1 MAVFQLLA
9 IDSPTSTGSQT
20 YSHSLGVVPKAVIA
34 FTQSSANHNNIGDA
48 ARLAVGVSDG
58 DAQYSVSL
66 GTVQGSN
73 PTSCFRVVSN
83 SLIHNVAGGG
93 VTIIRANLTGWSAT
107 SLTLGWTTVQANA
120 RRVYLLLIGGEDV
133 SAKALLVN
141 SPTATG
147 SQNITGVGFAP
158 DVAIFLHASDFGG
171 TIGTPVQH
179 GSVGIGVAERFTSSQ
194 WAVSV
199 LSRHNLST
207 SSTYRAQRTDV
218 CILGFQATSAG
229 TQILRASTSAWGT
242 DGITLNWASVDTAAR
257 PIPILFL
264 KGVGAKA
271 VSFSAATASGNQSV
285 TGLGFQPAAL
295 LLASFWNTATT
306 SSVTHHRLSVGCAT
320 SADNEQSINT
330 YDQNG
335 VSPTSTYFYHA
346 TNRILVK
353 HASTVERTADL
364 VSFDADGF
372 TLSWNTTGTGDQVV
386 ALALESGPIRRSASD
401 TGTLTLD
408 TETAQV
414 AASVSTSD
422 TGTLTLSAESATVA
436 PVIDRFGADS
446 GALTLTGETAQV
458 TNLLTTSDAGALT
471 LTGES
476 TSLQAQATAT
486 DTGALTASEIAG
498 LLASATAADTGV
510 LQLGAELAQIESFS
524 WELGS
529 LRLAVG
535 APQGEPTIHI
545 FPVLR
550 ATTRWELNDVG
561 AFSAQFPVTVP
572 GAEQVD
578 AGMEVRIIRHG
589 EGEIYRGLIA
599 SRRIVLEDDGPVVEI
614 EGYSTARELAYRTT
628 RLNWRV
634 QNEAVASAVSDL
646 LSGIG
651 WSSAVDADVSAQL
664 VTAEFQGVTRF
675 EAICSLAQQVYRHVR
690 PMPVERRI
698 EVTKGEEQSGLRCV
712 LLPEWPY
719 GAEDEA
725 LLPITRVRV
734 SRRDEDIVTRV
745 IPLGAGEGPNAL
757 TLRWS
762 TRSSPYP
769 IRTMTGP
776 DGQTLYYL
784 EDTAASAVYGVRE
797 RVVAFKDVA
806 PLANSPAEIERAADV
821 LYDLAAA
828 WLQARTSPRV
838 EWAVRVAGPFRQRN
852 PLTGDWRLRPGN
864 FLGLVARGVIE
875 DWDGKKVFVDL
886 DTDAFVREIERR
898 FEGDVEE
905 LWLTL
910 TDTSRV
916 VRDSDLLAEIVN
928 RIWAL
933 AVAQKTVPVREIHGP
948 FRQTID
954 LGKPAVMI
962 VDWDENVR
970 FLHQAKLV
978 IVCRRIRSNATT
990 AASGGG
996 ATVTSQAGGGQAVT
1010 SAGGSGTTNATAT
1023 GGSHVHTVGQTQNL
1037 TSWSDPGW
1045 REQLVF
1051 ANSSAGTGYGVMV
1064 GRDNTSP
1071 TNAEVYMTQSGSHTH
1086 DVTLVL
1092 SNHTHSVSLPNHS
1105 HNVTLPNHTHGLV
1118 YGIFE
1123 GSYPTG
1129 KAVRVLVNGT
1139 DVTSALGG
1147 PWDPAENTPLVL
1159 DITQWLQETDGRP
1172 KQQRNRVEIQADKL
1186 FDVEMVVKSLT
1197 AIATVV
1203 PV

>member
-9 IDSPTSTGSQT
+9 IDSPTTTGSQT

-34 FTQSSANHNNIGDA
+34 FSQSASPNNINTA
-48 ARLAVGVSDG
+48 TRLVVGVSDG
-58 DAQYSVSL
+58 SAQYSVSL
-66 GTVQGSN
+66 GAVHGSST
-73 PTSCFRVVSN
+73 TSSHRVVSG
-83 SLIHNVAGGG
+83 SLIHSAAGGN
-93 VTIIRANLTGWSAT
+93 VTIIRADLTTWSAT
-107 SLTLGWTTVQANA
+107 SLTLNWTTVQPNA
-120 RRVYLLLIGGEDV
+120 RRVYLLLIGGADV

-147 SQNITGVGFAP
+147 NQDITGVGFAP
-158 DVAIFLHASDFGG
+158 DIAIFLHASDFGG
-171 TIGTPVQH
+171 TIGTIVAH
-179 GSVGIGVAERFTSSQ
+179 GSVGIGVAERFTPSQ
-194 WAVSV
+194 WAAAV
-199 LSRHNLST
+199 LIRDNLST
-207 SSTYRAQRTDV
+207 ASTYRAQRTDR
-218 CILGFQATSAG
+218 CIVGFRASTTG
-229 TQILRASTSAWGT
+229 TQILQASTNAWGT
-242 DGITLNWASVDTAAR
+242 DGITLNWTSVDTSAR
-257 PIPILFL
+257 PIPVLFL
-264 KGVGAKA
+264 KGIGAKA
-271 VSFSAATASGNQSV
+271 FSFSAATASGSQSV

-295 LLASFWNTATT
+295 LLASFWNAATT
-306 SSVTHHRLSVGCAT
+306 SSVTHCWLSVGCAT
-320 SADNEQSINT
+320 SASSEQSINA

-335 VSPTSTYFYHA
+335 VSPTVSYVYHA

-353 HASTVERTADL
+353 HTSTVERTADL
-364 VSFDADGF
+364 ASFDADGF
-372 TLSWNTTGTGDQVV
+372 TLSWNTTGDSNQVV
-386 ALALESGPIRRSASD
+386 GLAFESGPVQLSASD
-401 TGTLTLD
+401 TGTIVLSTEDAQLTVSVGASDVGSLTLLAESAIVTPIID
-408 TETAQV
+408 RS
-414 AASVSTSD
+414 AAD
-422 TGTLTLSAESATVA
+422 TGTLTLA
-436 PVIDRFGADS
+436 
-446 GALTLTGETAQV
+446 GETAQV
-458 TNLLTTSDAGALT
+458 TNLLTTSDTGALT
-471 LTGES
+471 ITGES
-476 TSLQAQATAT
+476 TSLEVQATGI
-486 DTGALTASEIAG
+486 DTGSLTTSEIAS

-510 LQLGAELAQIESFS
+510 LRLGAELAQIESFA

-535 APQGEPTIHI
+535 APQSEPTIHI

-572 GAEQVD
+572 GADQVD
-578 AGMEVRIIRHG
+578 AGMEVRVVRQG
-589 EGEIYRGLIA
+589 EGEVYRGLIA
-599 SRRIVLEDDGPVVEI
+599 SRRVVLEDDGPVVEI
-614 EGYSTARELAYRTT
+614 DGYATARELAYRTT
-628 RLNWRV
+628 QLNWRV
-634 QNEAVASAVSDL
+634 QNQSVSSAVANL
-646 LSGIG
+646 LTGTG
-651 WSSAVDADVSAQL
+651 WSSTVDTDVSTQL

-675 EAICSLAQQVYRHVR
+675 EAIRSLAQQVYRHVR
-690 PMPVERRI
+690 PMPVERRL
-698 EVTKGEEQSGLRCV
+698 EVTKGEEPSGLRCI

-719 GAEDEA
+719 GEDDES
-725 LLPITRVRV
+725 LLPITRIRV

-762 TRSSPYP
+762 TRSSPYL

-784 EDTAASAVYGVRE
+784 EDTVASATYGVRE
-797 RVVAFKDVA
+797 RVVTFKDVA
-806 PLANSPAEIERAADV
+806 PLANSPAELERAANV

-828 WLQARTSPRV
+828 WLQARKSPRV
-838 EWAVRVAGPFRQRN
+838 EWAVQVAGPFRQRD
-852 PLTGDWRLRPGN
+852 PLTGNWRLRPGN
-864 FLGLVARGVIE
+864 YVRLIARGVID
-875 DWDGKKVFVDL
+875 DWDGKKVCVDL
-886 DTDAFVREIERR
+886 DTDAFVRGIERR
-898 FEGDVEE
+898 FENDAEE
-905 LWLTL
+905 VTLTL
-910 TDTSRV
+910 TDSSRV
-916 VRDSDLLAEIVN
+916 VRDDDLLADVVN
-928 RIWAL
+928 RVWAL

-954 LGKPAVMI
+954 SGKPVIMI

-996 ATVTSQAGGGQAVT
+996 ATVTSQSGGGQTVT

-1037 TSWSDPGW
+1037 TTWSDPGW

-1071 TNAEVYMTQSGSHTH
+1071 TNAQVYMTQSGDHTH

-1092 SNHTHSVSLPNHS
+1092 SNHSHSVSLPSHS
-1105 HNVTLPNHTHGLV
+1105 HNVSLPSHTHGLV

-1123 GSYPTG
+1123 GSYPTA
-1129 KAVRVLVNGT
+1129 KAIRVLVNGT

-1159 DITQWLQETDGRP
+1159 DVTQWLQEPDGRP
-1172 KQQRNRVEIQADKL
+1172 KQQRNRVEIQASAL
-1186 FDVEMVVKSLT
+1186 FDVEIVVKSLV